1 ASTHPA
7 VACGAQRRLTH
18 SAQQKPW
25 EESMK
30 RLGVVTVSA
39 GLIVAQTAWA
49 QAPKLEKAH
58 VAISVGGSISQMNKV
73 AYFVALNRKYFEQ
86 EGLTV
91 DSTAFASG
99 TAALQNLI
107 GGNADV
113 VEGSFEHTLRMQ
125 TKGQHLMCIAVFGR
139 YPANVLVVRKSQAD
153 KIRTIADLKGKK
165 IGISAPGSST
175 HNFVAGLMERAGVDY
190 KEASF
195 ISIGTG
201 LSAVAAMRSGSEL
214 DAIVNLDPA
223 INALVDN
230 GEVVVLADSRTEEGT
245 KAAFG
250 GPYLADCLY
259 AKIDF
264 VKANPNT
271 AQAIANAVVHAM
283 QWLRTASIDD
293 IIKSLPPEY
302 YQADEKLYRKSLEKN
317 LAAFQWDGIVSNEA
331 VASVW
336 KAISILEP
344 ELKNAKVEFE
354 KTYDNRLVERALAKY
369 KAPLKE

>member
-1 ASTHPA
+1 MRIVSLALA
-7 VACGAQRRLTH
+7 GALGL
-18 SAQQKPW
+18 SAAAQ
-25 EESMK
+25 
-30 RLGVVTVSA
+30 
-39 GLIVAQTAWA
+39 AQT
-49 QAPKLEKAH
+49 PKLEKPRIAL
-58 VAISVGGSISQMNKV
+58 SVGGSISQMNKV
-73 AYFVALNRKYFEQ
+73 AYVVALHRKYFEQ

-91 DSTAFASG
+91 DSVAFASG

-153 KIRTIADLKGKK
+153 KIKTIADLRDKK

-175 HNFVAGLMERAGVDY
+175 HNFVAGLMERAGVNY

-230 GEVVVLADSRTEEGT
+230 GEAVVLADSRTEEGT
-245 KAAFG
+245 FAAFG

-271 AQAIANAVVHAM
+271 AQAIANAIVHAM
-283 QWLRTASIDD
+283 QWLKTASIDD

-302 YQADEKLYRKSLEKN
+302 YQTDEKLYRKSLEKN

-344 ELKNAKVEFE
+344 ELKSAKVEFE
-354 KTYDNRLVERALAKY
+354 KTYDNGLVERALAKY

>member
-1 ASTHPA
+1 
-7 VACGAQRRLTH
+7 
-18 SAQQKPW
+18 
-25 EESMK
+25 MK
-30 RLGVVTVSA
+30 RTAL
-39 GLIVAQTAWA
+39 LIACALAATSGARA
-49 QAPKLEKAH
+49 QAPKLEKTRIAL
-58 VAISVGGSISQMNKV
+58 SVGGSISQMNKV

-91 DSTAFASG
+91 ESTAFASG

-139 YPANVLVVRKSQAD
+139 YPANVLVVRKSQAE
-153 KIRTIADLKGKK
+153 KIKKIADLKGKK

-175 HNFVAGLMERAGVDY
+175 HNFVAGLMERAGIPY

-195 ISIGTG
+195 VSVGTG
-201 LSAVAAMRSGSEL
+201 LSAVAAMRSGGEL
-214 DAIVNLDPA
+214 DALVNLDPA
-223 INALVDN
+223 ISALVDA
-230 GEVVVLADSRTEEGT
+230 GEVVVLADSRTDEGT
-245 KAAFG
+245 RAAFG

-259 AKIDF
+259 TKVDF

-271 AQAIANAVVHAM
+271 AQAIANAIVHAM
-283 QWLRTASIDD
+283 QWLHTASIDD

-302 YQADEKLYRKSLEKN
+302 YQANEALYRKSLEKN
-317 LAAFQWDGIVSNEA
+317 LSAFQWDGIVSGDA

-344 ELKNAKVEFE
+344 ELKEAKIDMDR
-354 KTYDNRLVERALAKY
+354 TYDNRLIEHALAKY

>member
-1 ASTHPA
+1 
-7 VACGAQRRLTH
+7 
-18 SAQQKPW
+18 
-25 EESMK
+25 MK
-30 RLGVVTVSA
+30 RIVSLALASAFGLVTTYA
-39 GLIVAQTAWA
+39 ALAQTA
-49 QAPKLEKAH
+49 KLEKTRI
-58 VAISVGGSISQMNKV
+58 AISVGGSISQMNKV
-73 AYFVALNRKYFEQ
+73 AFVVALHRKYFEQ
-86 EGLTV
+86 EGLVV
-91 DSTAFASG
+91 DATPFASG

-125 TKGQHLMCIAVFGR
+125 TKGQDLMCIAVFGR

-153 KIRTIADLKGKK
+153 KIKTIADLKGKK

-175 HNFVAGLMERAGVDY
+175 HNFVAGLMERAGVSY
-190 KEASF
+190 KESSY
-195 ISIGTG
+195 ISVGTG
-201 LSAVAAMRSGSEL
+201 LSAVAAMRSGGEL
-214 DAIVNLDPA
+214 DALVNLDPA
-223 INALVDN
+223 INALVDA
-230 GEVVVLADSRTEEGT
+230 GEVVVLADSRTDEGT
-245 KAAFG
+245 RAAFG

-271 AQAIANAVVHAM
+271 AQAIANAIVHAM
-283 QWLRTASIDD
+283 QWLHTASIDD

-302 YQADEKLYRKSLEKN
+302 YQANEALYRKSLEKN
-317 LAAFQWDGIVSNEA
+317 LSAFQWNGIVSNEA

-336 KAISILEP
+336 NAISILEP
-344 ELKNAKVEFE
+344 ELRAAKIVMD

>member
-1 ASTHPA
+1 
-7 VACGAQRRLTH
+7 
-18 SAQQKPW
+18 
-25 EESMK
+25 MK
-30 RLGVVTVSA
+30 RTSWLLIA
-39 GLIVAQTAWA
+39 GCLAAITAGPALAQTG
-49 QAPKLEKAH
+49 KLEKTHIAL
-58 VAISVGGSISQMNKV
+58 SVGGSISQMNKV

-99 TAALQNLI
+99 TAALQNLV

-125 TKGQHLMCIAVFGR
+125 TKGVNLMCIAVFGR

-153 KIRTIADLKGKK
+153 KIKTIADLKGKK

-175 HNFVAGLMERAGVDY
+175 HNFVAGLMERAGVSY
-190 KEASF
+190 KDASYV
-195 ISIGTG
+195 SVGTG
-201 LSAVAAMRSGSEL
+201 LSAVAAMRSGGEL
-214 DAIVNLDPA
+214 DALVNLDPA
-223 INALVDN
+223 INALVDG
-230 GEVVVLADSRTEEGT
+230 GEVVVLADSRTDEGT

-271 AQAIANAVVHAM
+271 SQAIANAIVHAM
-283 QWLRTASIDD
+283 QWLMTASIDE

-317 LAAFQWDGIVSNEA
+317 LSAFQWDGIVSNVA
-331 VASVW
+331 VKSVW
-336 KAISILEP
+336 DAISILEP
-344 ELKNAKVEFE
+344 ELRDAKIDMDR
-354 KTYDNRLVERALAKY
+354 TYDNALTERALAKY
-369 KAPLKE
+369 RAPLKQ

>member
-1 ASTHPA
+1 
-7 VACGAQRRLTH
+7 
-18 SAQQKPW
+18 
-25 EESMK
+25 MK
-30 RLGVVTVSA
+30 RTVL
-39 GLIVAQTAWA
+39 LIACTLTTTSIALA
-49 QAPKLEKAH
+49 QAPKLEKTRIAL
-58 VAISVGGSISQMNKV
+58 SVGGSISQMNKV
-73 AYFVALNRKYFEQ
+73 AYFVALNRKYFQQ
-86 EGLTV
+86 EGLEV
-91 DSTAFASG
+91 ESTAFASG

-153 KIRTIADLKGKK
+153 KIKTVADLKGKK

-175 HNFVAGLMERAGVDY
+175 HNFVAGLMQRAGANY
-190 KEASF
+190 KDASF
-195 ISIGTG
+195 ISVGTG
-201 LSAVAAMRSGSEL
+201 LSAVAAMRSGTEL
-214 DAIVNLDPA
+214 DAVVNLDPA

-230 GEVVVLADSRTEEGT
+230 GDAVVLADSRTEDGT
-245 KAAFG
+245 RAAFG

-271 AQAIANAVVHAM
+271 AQAIANAIVHAM

-293 IIKSLPPEY
+293 IIKSLPPDY

-317 LAAFQWDGIVSNEA
+317 LSAFQWDGIVTDEA
-331 VASVW
+331 VRSVW
-336 KAISILEP
+336 NAISILEP
-344 ELKNAKVEFE
+344 ELKAAKLDFD
-354 KTYDNRLVERALAKY
+354 KTYDNRFIERALAKW
-369 KAPLKE
+369 KAPLKD

>member
-1 ASTHPA
+1 MRIVSLALA
-7 VACGAQRRLTH
+7 GALGL
-18 SAQQKPW
+18 SAAAQ
-25 EESMK
+25 
-30 RLGVVTVSA
+30 
-39 GLIVAQTAWA
+39 AQT
-49 QAPKLEKAH
+49 PKLEKPRIAL
-58 VAISVGGSISQMNKV
+58 SVGGSISQMNKV
-73 AYFVALNRKYFEQ
+73 AYVVALHRKYFEQ

-91 DSTAFASG
+91 DSVAFASG

-153 KIRTIADLKGKK
+153 KIKSIADLKGKK

-175 HNFVAGLMERAGVDY
+175 HNFVAGLMERAGVNY

-245 KAAFG
+245 FAAFG

-283 QWLRTASIDD
+283 QWLKTASIDD

-302 YQADEKLYRKSLEKN
+302 YQTDEKLYRKSLEKN

-344 ELKNAKVEFE
+344 ELKSAKVEFE
-354 KTYDNRLVERALAKY
+354 KTYDNGLVERALAKY

>member
-1 ASTHPA
+1 MRIVSLALA
-7 VACGAQRRLTH
+7 GAIGLCV
-18 SAQQKPW
+18 SAQ
-25 EESMK
+25 
-30 RLGVVTVSA
+30 
-39 GLIVAQTAWA
+39 AQT
-49 QAPKLEKAH
+49 PRLEKPRIAL
-58 VAISVGGSISQMNKV
+58 SVGGSVSQMNKV
-73 AYFVALNRKYFEQ
+73 AYVIALHRKYFEQ

-91 DSTAFASG
+91 NSVAFASG

-153 KIRTIADLKGKK
+153 KIKTVADLKGKK

-175 HNFVAGLMERAGVDY
+175 HNFVAGLMERAGVNY

-230 GEVVVLADSRTEEGT
+230 GEAVVLADSRTEEGT
-245 KAAFG
+245 FAAFG

-271 AQAIANAVVHAM
+271 AQAIANAIVHAM
-283 QWLRTASIDD
+283 QWLKTASIDD
-293 IIKSLPPEY
+293 ILKSLPPEY

-317 LAAFQWDGIVSNEA
+317 LSAFQWDGIVSNEA

-344 ELKNAKVEFE
+344 ELREAKVDFE
-354 KTYDNRLVERALAKY
+354 KTYDNRLVERALTRY
-369 KAPLKE
+369 RAPLKE

>member
-1 ASTHPA
+1 
-7 VACGAQRRLTH
+7 
-18 SAQQKPW
+18 
-25 EESMK
+25 MK
-30 RLGVVTVSA
+30 RTVL
-39 GLIVAQTAWA
+39 LIACVFATTSVAFA
-49 QAPKLEKAH
+49 QAPKLEKTRIAL
-58 VAISVGGSISQMNKV
+58 SVGGSISQMNKV
-73 AYFVALNRKYFEQ
+73 AYFVALNRKYFAQ
-86 EGLTV
+86 EGLDV
-91 DSTAFASG
+91 ESTAFASG

-175 HNFVAGLMERAGVDY
+175 HNFVAGLMQRAGVNY

-195 ISIGTG
+195 ISVGTG
-201 LSAVAAMRSGSEL
+201 LSAVAAMRSGNEL
-214 DAIVNLDPA
+214 DAVVNLDPA

-230 GEVVVLADSRTEEGT
+230 GDAVVLADSRTAEGT
-245 KAAFG
+245 LAAFG

-271 AQAIANAVVHAM
+271 AQAIANAIVHAM

-293 IIKSLPPEY
+293 IIKSLPVEY
-302 YQADEKLYRKSLEKN
+302 YQADQNLYRKSLEKN
-317 LAAFQWDGIVSNEA
+317 LSAFQWDGIVTDEA
-331 VASVW
+331 VRSVW
-336 KAISILEP
+336 NAISILEP
-344 ELKNAKVEFE
+344 ELKAAKVDFD
-354 KTYDNRLVERALAKY
+354 KTYDNRFIERALTKW

>member
-1 ASTHPA
+1 MRIVSLALA
-7 VACGAQRRLTH
+7 GALGL
-18 SAQQKPW
+18 SAAAQ
-25 EESMK
+25 
-30 RLGVVTVSA
+30 
-39 GLIVAQTAWA
+39 AQT
-49 QAPKLEKAH
+49 PKLEKPRIAL
-58 VAISVGGSISQMNKV
+58 SVGGSISQMNKV
-73 AYFVALNRKYFEQ
+73 AYVVALHRKYFEQ

-91 DSTAFASG
+91 DSVAFASG

-153 KIRTIADLKGKK
+153 KIKSIADLKGKK

-175 HNFVAGLMERAGVDY
+175 HNFVAGLMERAGVNY

-245 KAAFG
+245 FAAFG

-271 AQAIANAVVHAM
+271 AQAIANAIVHAM
-283 QWLRTASIDD
+283 QWLKTASIDD

-302 YQADEKLYRKSLEKN
+302 YQTDEKLYRKSLEKN

-344 ELKNAKVEFE
+344 ELKSAKVEFE
-354 KTYDNRLVERALAKY
+354 KTYDNGLVERALAKY

>member
-1 ASTHPA
+1 MRIGWLA
-7 VACGAQRRLTH
+7 ACALGLFTT
-18 SAQQKPW
+18 SA
-25 EESMK
+25 
-30 RLGVVTVSA
+30 L
-39 GLIVAQTAWA
+39 AQT
-49 QAPKLEKAH
+49 PKLEKPRIAL
-58 VAISVGGSISQMNKV
+58 SVGGSVSQMNKV
-73 AYFVALNRKYFEQ
+73 AYFVALNRKYFEL

-91 DSTAFASG
+91 EPTNFSSG

-153 KIRTIADLKGKK
+153 KIKTVADLKGKK

-175 HNFVAGLMERAGVDY
+175 HNFVAGLMQRAGVNY

-195 ISIGTG
+195 ISVGTG

-214 DAIVNLDPA
+214 DAVVNLDPA
-223 INALVDN
+223 INALVDA
-230 GEVVVLADSRTEEGT
+230 GEAVVLADSRTEEGT
-245 KAAFG
+245 FAAFG

-259 AKIDF
+259 AKIEF
-264 VKANPNT
+264 VKQNPNT

-283 QWLRTASIDD
+283 QWLKTASIDE
-293 IIKSLPPEY
+293 IIKSVPAEY

-317 LAAFQWDGIVSNEA
+317 LAAFQWDGIVTNEA

-344 ELKNAKVEFE
+344 ELKDAKVDFD
-354 KTYDNRLVERALAKY
+354 KTYDNKLIEKALTKW
-369 KAPLKE
+369 KSPLNH